1 MLRERQ
7 PLGACKISKGSR
19 KQYMFIKEAQREIR
33 SVFFGGF
40 VGQLIAGIIWALSA
54 AVSTWGTARLGMA
67 VLFFVSMLLFPLT
80 QFILKLIRRPVKLSA
95 ENTLNQLAMQIAFT
109 VPIGFLLVGA
119 ATLYR
124 ENWFY
129 PASMVVVGAHYLP
142 FIFLYG
148 MPQFGILA
156 GLLIAGGIGI
166 GLYEPNVFSL
176 GGWISAIVLIIFAFI
191 GRSVILREDGS

>member
-1 MLRERQ
+1 
-7 PLGACKISKGSR
+7 
-19 KQYMFIKEAQREIR
+19 MFIKEAQREIR

-54 AVSTWGTARLGMA
+54 VVSTWGTARLGMA

-166 GLYEPNVFSL
+166 GLYKPNVFSL
-176 GGWISAIVLIIFAFI
+176 PLVS
-191 GRSVILREDGS
+191 

>member
-7 PLGACKISKGSR
+7 PLGACKIPKGSR

-54 AVSTWGTARLGMA
+54 VVSTWGTARLGMA

-166 GLYEPNVFSL
+166 GLYKPNVFSL
-176 GGWISAIVLIIFAFI
+176 PLVS
-191 GRSVILREDGS
+191 